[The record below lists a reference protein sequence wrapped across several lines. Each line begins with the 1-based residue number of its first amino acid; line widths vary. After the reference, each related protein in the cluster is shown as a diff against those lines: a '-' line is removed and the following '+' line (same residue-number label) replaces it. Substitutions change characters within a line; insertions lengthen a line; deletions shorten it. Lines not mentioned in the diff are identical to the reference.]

1 MLDVLEVQDKLKNF
15 SQEQLLREMQMPTGS
30 VPQFLVLSELNRRRT
45 MSQDMEKQ
53 KMADQPTVKEEVVA
67 ASGMPMPETSM
78 LAQQMAPQTSMSENT
93 GIAAMMPKEL
103 PSEEE
108 PMKMSFGGLLMG
120 SRMLNEMAAPL
131 ASRITPR
138 PGLGTRQVTDMEY
151 RPLPNERLNLPQIA
165 RQGYSGGLG
174 GLGSDIMSRVSD
186 KSRGDVD
193 NFLGEVEGMAEE
205 RFDIDLAPQQ
215 RQIGIGGKGQLTRR
229 AMPAM
234 PFAMNE
240 GGPIKAQGGM
250 FADISGAIGS
260 ADAPSF
266 SMPPA
271 FASIYNYAKT
281 VLGLDDELARDVA
294 NKTIE
299 QGNIDKSQLGMFSA
313 KPFGSVEERL
323 SGDDRLAQRKALDT
337 FTGGAEMNRL
347 VDQLSKPQAQDGKTE
362 VQDVEGVADL
372 DLTQVNPLFSAK
384 PFGTVDQRMS
394 GVNNALAQRKALDNF
409 TGGAEMSDLVN
420 RLGKSQKVLP
430 ENPYADDI
438 KQMTDMGVGS
448 SVASMDK
455 GFKAVGDYLMEDK
468 FADVRQAED
477 AERTRKALEVFSGGK
492 EMDDLVNRMQN
503 EEKMKEAFRFG
514 RGSPFKAEEAER
526 TKQAFENFTG
536 GEEMDK
542 LVDKMQTDKTKKTDS
557 DSAGA
562 LGGFGATSGA
572 LSELEAEID
581 KLRADRKKGRESDKW
596 FALAEVGL
604 GMLASQSP
612 TLAGALGEG
621 GLRGLKSFREGKK
634 EYDKDMLGYL
644 TTKASIQKTRGELG
658 LKSQLY
664 KKQIEALKNKGASG
678 TYGIKEAK
686 DDLNNTNQRIAKLL
700 ELSTDPQRQ
709 IGSDS
714 ESKAEIDRQLK
725 NLLAE
730 KAAAEVYLR
739 SIGANVPFSFTGNQT
754 TVPNLADE

>member
-15 SQEQLLREMQMPTGS
+15 SQEQLLREMQMPSGS

-78 LAQQMAPQTSMSENT
+78 LAQQMAPQTSMAENT

-108 PMKMSFGGLLMG
+108 PMKMSYGGVLN
-120 SRMLNEMAAPL
+120 SRAMVMAQPLRSSPPL
-131 ASRITPR
+131 AR
-138 PGLGTRQVTDMEY
+138 PFPFGMQQQRDNLGFK
-151 RPLPNERLNLPQIA
+151 N
-165 RQGYSGGLG
+165 
-174 GLGSDIMSRVSD
+174 LGSNIVNRIGE
-186 KSRGDVD
+186 KSQ
-193 NFLGEVEGMAEE
+193 GEVDEFIGEVRDMADE
-205 RFDIDLAPQQ
+205 RFDLDLTQEPQFDT
-215 RQIGIGGKGQLTRR
+215 GGKGFPPPNIAQRR
-229 AMPAM
+229 VTLADMRSDPSPSM
-234 PFAMNE
+234 MYRKE
-240 GGPIKAQGGM
+240 GGPIKAQSGM
-250 FADISGAIGS
+250 FADIRGAITG

-409 TGGAEMSDLVN
+409 SGGAEMSNLISQLNTPETNQIEPSITDLESQYGSTFPIKNIKKSRRSGVKGQTIREIFGLPDATVDRN
-420 RLGKSQKVLP
+420 IRGGKFRSPTKEVFPEPESFPQTGTLGV
-430 ENPYADDI
+430 
-438 KQMTDMGVGS
+438 T
-448 SVASMDK
+448 ASEAEEQAK
-455 GFKAVGDYLMEDK
+455 KAEEY
-468 FADVRQAED
+468 Q
-477 AERTRKALEVFSGGK
+477 TALKTFSGG
-492 EMDDLVNRMQN
+492 
-503 EEKMKEAFRFG
+503 EEV
-514 RGSPFKAEEAER
+514 
-526 TKQAFENFTG
+526 
-536 GEEMDK
+536 DK
-542 LVDKMQTDKTKKTDS
+542 LVDTLQKEQKKKQEEQEAAKT

-581 KLRADRKKGRESDKW
+581 KLRAKREKGRESDKW

-621 GLRGLKSFREGKK
+621 GLKGLKSFREGKK

-664 KKQIEALKNKGASG
+664 KKQIEALKNKGKTGGVTAKELLAS
-678 TYGIKEAK
+678 
-686 DDLNNTNQRIAKLL
+686 R
-700 ELSTDPQRQ
+700 
-709 IGSDS
+709 
-714 ESKAEIDRQLK
+714 DRQLARRGDLLKDLNIAADYTEFLESGGKTPASSTVLELLRLDENIK
-725 NLLAE
+725 NLE
-730 KAAAEVYLR
+730 KQLGSGFA
-739 SIGANVPFSFTGNQT
+739 
-754 TVPNLADE
+754 TVDLNTVN

>member
-53 KMADQPTVKEEVVA
+53 KMADQSTVKEEVVA

-108 PMKMSFGGLLMG
+108 PMKMSYGGMLMG
-120 SRMLNEMAAPL
+120 SRMLNQMAAPL
-131 ASRITPR
+131 AR
-138 PGLGTRQVTDMEY
+138 DMMY
-151 RPLPNERLNLPQIA
+151 RPPSDRRIDFENRLQQGRGFRSGLDNLGRDI
-165 RQGYSGGLG
+165 SG
-174 GLGSDIMSRVSD
+174 RVQNRTQEEVD
-186 KSRGDVD
+186 DFIGEVD
-193 NFLGEVEGMAEE
+193 NMAQE
-205 RFDIDLAPQQ
+205 RFEVNLSEPRQ
-215 RQIGIGGKGQLTRR
+215 RETGMQSFLSGKGQPRV
-229 AMPAM
+229 AMKD
-234 PFAMNE
+234 

-271 FASIYNYAKT
+271 FATIYNYAKT

-294 NKTIE
+294 NKTIQKE
-299 QGNIDKSQLGMFSA
+299 NIDKSQLGMFSA

-337 FTGGAEMNRL
+337 FTGGAEMNQL
-347 VDQLSKPQAQDGKTE
+347 VDQLSKPTTDIGG
-362 VQDVEGVADL
+362 VQDVQDIDPLRL
-372 DLTQVNPLFSAK
+372 DIQNRLAESKKPKTANMFRGLGGEYDAINQKLQEAK
-384 PFGTVDQRMS
+384 DVSQ
-394 GVNNALAQRKALDNF
+394 ALDNF
-409 TGGAEMSDLVN
+409 SGGAEMSDLVN
-420 RLGKSQKVLP
+420 QLGKSQKVLP

-438 KQMTDMGVGS
+438 KRMTDMGVGS
-448 SVASMDK
+448 GVASMDR

-468 FADVRQAED
+468 FADVRQAEKEKKIQD
-477 AERTRKALEVFSGGK
+477 AFT
-492 EMDDLVNRMQN
+492 
-503 EEKMKEAFRFG
+503 FG
-514 RGSPFKAEEAER
+514 RGSPLSGMMADRPQTLGVTADQSSIFERDQKEEAER

-542 LVDKMQTDKTKKTDS
+542 LVDKMQTDKKKKTDS
-557 DSAGA
+557 DSAGT
-562 LGGFGATSGA
+562 LGGFGGASGA

-604 GMLASQSP
+604 GIMASKSP
-612 TLAGALGEG
+612 TLAGAVGEG
-621 GLRGLKSFREGKK
+621 GLKGLKSFREGKK

-644 TTKASIQKTRGELG
+644 TTKASIQKTRGDQA
-658 LKSQLY
+658 LKSAYYKGVLENAKKKGLTGMTEKERATLIISIDKELNDIYKLGDYDPEDPKVKRRIFDLETQKRMLQLG
-664 KKQIEALKNKGASG
+664 KRLGP
-678 TYGIKEAK
+678 TVLDK
-686 DDLNNTNQRIAKLL
+686 DLTATNVAT
-700 ELSTDPQRQ
+700 S
-709 IGSDS
+709 
-714 ESKAEIDRQLK
+714 
-725 NLLAE
+725 
-730 KAAAEVYLR
+730 
-739 SIGANVPFSFTGNQT
+739 
-754 TVPNLADE
+754 

>member
-108 PMKMSFGGLLMG
+108 PMKMSYGGMLMG
-120 SRMLNEMAAPL
+120 SRMMNQMAAPL
-131 ASRITPR
+131 ARDILR
-138 PGLGTRQVTDMEY
+138 PAVIEDERRSFFPAMQRRFSSGLS
-151 RPLPNERLNLPQIA
+151 NLGRDI
-165 RQGYSGGLG
+165 SG
-174 GLGSDIMSRVSD
+174 RVQN
-186 KSRGDVD
+186 RTQEEVD
-193 NFLGEVEGMAEE
+193 DFIGEVNDMAQE
-205 RFDIDLAPQQ
+205 RFEVNLSEPSQ
-215 RQIGIGGKGQLTRR
+215 RQRNMQSFLSGKGQPDPRTIRTTS
-229 AMPAM
+229 AI

-409 TGGAEMSDLVN
+409 SGGAEMSNLISQLNTPETNQIEPSITDLESQYGSTFPIKNIKKSRRSGVKGQTIREIFGLPDTLPDRN
-420 RLGKSQKVLP
+420 IRGGKFRSPTQEVFPKPESFPQTGTLGV
-430 ENPYADDI
+430 
-438 KQMTDMGVGS
+438 T
-448 SVASMDK
+448 AS
-455 GFKAVGDYLMEDK
+455 E
-468 FADVRQAED
+468 AED
-477 AERTRKALEVFSGGK
+477 QAKKAEEYQTALKTFSGG
-492 EMDDLVNRMQN
+492 
-503 EEKMKEAFRFG
+503 EEV
-514 RGSPFKAEEAER
+514 
-526 TKQAFENFTG
+526 
-536 GEEMDK
+536 DK
-542 LVDKMQTDKTKKTDS
+542 LVDTLQKDQKKKQEEQEAAKTDS
-557 DSAGA
+557 AGT

-581 KLRADRKKGRESDKW
+581 KLRAKREKGRESDKW

-621 GLRGLKSFREGKK
+621 GLKGLKSFREGKK

-664 KKQIEALKNKGASG
+664 KKQIEALKNKGKTGGVTAKELLAS
-678 TYGIKEAK
+678 
-686 DDLNNTNQRIAKLL
+686 R
-700 ELSTDPQRQ
+700 
-709 IGSDS
+709 
-714 ESKAEIDRQLK
+714 DRQLARRGDLLKDLNIAADYTEFLESGGKTPASSTVLELLRLDENIK
-725 NLLAE
+725 NLE
-730 KAAAEVYLR
+730 KQLGSGFA
-739 SIGANVPFSFTGNQT
+739 
-754 TVPNLADE
+754 TVDLNTVN

>member
-120 SRMLNEMAAPL
+120 SRMLNQMAAPL
-131 ASRITPR
+131 AKDVMDR
-138 PGLGTRQVTDMEY
+138 RQVTDMRY
-151 RPLPNERLNLPQIA
+151 RPDTNQPQIA
-165 RQGYSGGLG
+165 RRGYSGGLG

-229 AMPAM
+229 ALPYND
-234 PFAMNE
+234 PRLIRTMNE
-240 GGPIKAQGGM
+240 GGPIKAQSGM
-250 FADISGAIGS
+250 FAQMM
-260 ADAPSF
+260 PKF
-266 SMPPA
+266 PTPPA
-271 FASIYNYAKT
+271 FATIYNYAKT

-294 NKTIE
+294 NKTVE

-337 FTGGAEMNRL
+337 FTGGAEMNQL
-347 VDQLSKPQAQDGKTE
+347 VDQLSQPTTDIGG
-362 VQDVEGVADL
+362 VQDVQDIDPLRL
-372 DLTQVNPLFSAK
+372 DIQNRLAESKKPKTANMFRGLGGEYDAINQKLQEAK
-384 PFGTVDQRMS
+384 DVSQ
-394 GVNNALAQRKALDNF
+394 ALDNF
-409 TGGAEMSDLVN
+409 SGGAEMSDLVN
-420 RLGKSQKVLP
+420 QLGKSQKVLP

-438 KQMTDMGVGS
+438 KRMTDMGVGS
-448 SVASMDK
+448 GVASMDR

-468 FADVRQAED
+468 FADVRQAEKEKKIQD
-477 AERTRKALEVFSGGK
+477 AFT
-492 EMDDLVNRMQN
+492 
-503 EEKMKEAFRFG
+503 FG
-514 RGSPFKAEEAER
+514 RGSPLSGMMVDRPQTLGVTADQSSIFERDQKEEAER

-542 LVDKMQTDKTKKTDS
+542 LVDKMQTDKKKKTDS

-664 KKQIEALKNKGASG
+664 KKQIEALKNKSASG

-709 IGSDS
+709 IGTDS

-754 TVPNLADE
+754 TVPNLADK

>member
-120 SRMLNEMAAPL
+120 SRMLNQMAAPL
-131 ASRITPR
+131 AKDVMDR
-138 PGLGTRQVTDMEY
+138 RQVTDMRY
-151 RPLPNERLNLPQIA
+151 RPDTNQPQIA
-165 RQGYSGGLG
+165 RRGYSGGLG

-347 VDQLSKPQAQDGKTE
+347 VDQLSKPTTDIGG
-362 VQDVEGVADL
+362 VQDVQDIDPLRL
-372 DLTQVNPLFSAK
+372 DIQNRLAESKKPKTANMFRGLGGEYDAINQKLQEAK
-384 PFGTVDQRMS
+384 DVSQ
-394 GVNNALAQRKALDNF
+394 ALDNF
-409 TGGAEMSDLVN
+409 SGGAEMSDLVN
-420 RLGKSQKVLP
+420 QLGKSQKVLP

-438 KQMTDMGVGS
+438 KKMTDMGVGS
-448 SVASMDK
+448 GVASMDR

-468 FADVRQAED
+468 FADVRQAEKEKKIQD
-477 AERTRKALEVFSGGK
+477 AFT
-492 EMDDLVNRMQN
+492 
-503 EEKMKEAFRFG
+503 FG
-514 RGSPFKAEEAER
+514 RGSPLSGMMADRPQTLGVTADQSSIFERDQKEEAER
-526 TKQAFENFTG
+526 TKKAFENFTG

-581 KLRADRKKGRESDKW
+581 KLRAKREKGRESDKW

-664 KKQIEALKNKGASG
+664 KKQIEALKNKGKTGGVTAKELLAS
-678 TYGIKEAK
+678 
-686 DDLNNTNQRIAKLL
+686 R
-700 ELSTDPQRQ
+700 
-709 IGSDS
+709 
-714 ESKAEIDRQLK
+714 DRQLARRGDLLKDLNIAADYTEFLESGGKTPASSTVLELLRLDENIK
-725 NLLAE
+725 NLE
-730 KAAAEVYLR
+730 KQLGSGFA
-739 SIGANVPFSFTGNQT
+739 
-754 TVPNLADE
+754 TVDLNTVN

>member
-15 SQEQLLREMQMPTGS
+15 SQEQLLREMQMPSGS

-78 LAQQMAPQTSMSENT
+78 LAQQMAPQTSMAENT

-108 PMKMSFGGLLMG
+108 PMKMSYGGVLN
-120 SRMLNEMAAPL
+120 SRAMVMAQPLRSSPPL
-131 ASRITPR
+131 ALPFPPR
-138 PGLGTRQVTDMEY
+138 MQQQRDNLGF
-151 RPLPNERLNLPQIA
+151 NN
-165 RQGYSGGLG
+165 
-174 GLGSDIMSRVSD
+174 LGSNIVDRIGE
-186 KSRGDVD
+186 KSQ
-193 NFLGEVEGMAEE
+193 GEVDEFIGEVRDMADE
-205 RFDIDLAPQQ
+205 RFDLDLNQQPQFDT
-215 RQIGIGGKGQLTRR
+215 GGKGFSPLLSSAQQANRGTPISSSMMYRK
-229 AMPAM
+229 
-234 PFAMNE
+234 E
-240 GGPIKAQGGM
+240 GGPIKAQSGM
-250 FADISGAIGS
+250 FAQMM
-260 ADAPSF
+260 PKF
-266 SMPPA
+266 PTPPA
-271 FASIYNYAKT
+271 FATIYNYAKT

-294 NKTIE
+294 TKTLE
-299 QGNIDKSQLGMFSA
+299 QGEIDKSQLGMFSA

-337 FTGGAEMNRL
+337 FTGGAEMNQL
-347 VDQLSKPQAQDGKTE
+347 VDQLSKPTTDIGG
-362 VQDVEGVADL
+362 VQDVQAIPDMTPAIDSEFGGFSTPTEVDTSKRDKFKKDQLEYLKFLERSNPRSSLGSIIDSVPTSSSSIDPSITDLEAEYGSTFPLKNIKKTRRSGVKADL
-372 DLTQVNPLFSAK
+372 AKNIRDLFKLPDTIPDKNIRGGKFRSPTKEVFPEPESFPQTGTLGVTASEAEEQAK
-384 PFGTVDQRMS
+384 KAEEYQT
-394 GVNNALAQRKALDNF
+394 ALK
-409 TGGAEMSDLVN
+409 T
-420 RLGKSQKVLP
+420 
-430 ENPYADDI
+430 
-438 KQMTDMGVGS
+438 
-448 SVASMDK
+448 
-455 GFKAVGDYLMEDK
+455 
-468 FADVRQAED
+468 
-477 AERTRKALEVFSGGK
+477 FSGG
-492 EMDDLVNRMQN
+492 
-503 EEKMKEAFRFG
+503 EEV
-514 RGSPFKAEEAER
+514 
-526 TKQAFENFTG
+526 
-536 GEEMDK
+536 DK
-542 LVDKMQTDKTKKTDS
+542 LVDTLQKDQKKKQEEQEAAKT

-581 KLRADRKKGRESDKW
+581 KLRAKREKGRESDKW

-621 GLRGLKSFREGKK
+621 GLKGLKSFREGKK

-658 LKSQLY
+658 LRKLGIQKQL
-664 KKQIEALKNKGASG
+664 EALKNKGAKG

-709 IGSDS
+709 IGTDS

-754 TVPNLADE
+754 TVPNLADK

>member
-53 KMADQPTVKEEVVA
+53 KMADQSTVKEEVVA

-78 LAQQMAPQTSMSENT
+78 LAQQMAPQTSMTENT

-108 PMKMSFGGLLMG
+108 PMKMSFGG
-120 SRMLNEMAAPL
+120 
-131 ASRITPR
+131 
-138 PGLGTRQVTDMEY
+138 
-151 RPLPNERLNLPQIA
+151 
-165 RQGYSGGLG
+165 
-174 GLGSDIMSRVSD
+174 
-186 KSRGDVD
+186 
-193 NFLGEVEGMAEE
+193 
-205 RFDIDLAPQQ
+205 
-215 RQIGIGGKGQLTRR
+215 
-229 AMPAM
+229 
-234 PFAMNE
+234 
-240 GGPIKAQGGM
+240 PIKAQSGM
-250 FADISGAIGS
+250 FADIGSAIAS

-271 FASIYNYAKT
+271 FATIYNYAKT

-294 NKTIE
+294 NKTIQKE
-299 QGNIDKSQLGMFSA
+299 NIDKSQLGMFSA

-337 FTGGAEMNRL
+337 FTGGAEMNKL
-347 VDQLSKPQAQDGKTE
+347 VDQLSKPQVQDDKTE
-362 VQDVEGVADL
+362 VKDVESVADL

-409 TGGAEMSDLVN
+409 SGGAEMSNLISQLNTPETNQIEPSITDLE
-420 RLGKSQKVLP
+420 SQYGSTFPIK
-430 ENPYADDI
+430 DI
-438 KQMTDMGVGS
+438 KKSRRSGVKGQTIREIFGLPDTLPNRNIRGGKFRS
-448 SVASMDK
+448 PTQEVFPKPESFPQTGTLGVTASEAEEQAK
-455 GFKAVGDYLMEDK
+455 KAEEY
-468 FADVRQAED
+468 Q
-477 AERTRKALEVFSGGK
+477 TALKTFSGG
-492 EMDDLVNRMQN
+492 
-503 EEKMKEAFRFG
+503 
-514 RGSPFKAEEAER
+514 EEA
-526 TKQAFENFTG
+526 
-536 GEEMDK
+536 DK
-542 LVDKMQTDKTKKTDS
+542 LVDSLREDQKKKQDAAKTDS
-557 DSAGA
+557 AGT

-658 LKSQLY
+658 LKSQL
-664 KKQIEALKNKGASG
+664 
-678 TYGIKEAK
+678 
-686 DDLNNTNQRIAKLL
+686 
-700 ELSTDPQRQ
+700 
-709 IGSDS
+709 
-714 ESKAEIDRQLK
+714 
-725 NLLAE
+725 
-730 KAAAEVYLR
+730 
-739 SIGANVPFSFTGNQT
+739 
-754 TVPNLADE
+754 

>member
-53 KMADQPTVKEEVVA
+53 KMADQSTVKEEVVA

-120 SRMLNEMAAPL
+120 SRMMNQMAAPL
-131 ASRITPR
+131 ARDILR
-138 PGLGTRQVTDMEY
+138 PAVIEDERRSFFPAMQRRFSSGLD
-151 RPLPNERLNLPQIA
+151 NLGRDI
-165 RQGYSGGLG
+165 SG
-174 GLGSDIMSRVSD
+174 RVQNRTQEEVQD
-186 KSRGDVD
+186 FIGEVD
-193 NFLGEVEGMAEE
+193 NMAQE
-205 RFDIDLAPQQ
+205 RFEVNLSEPRQ
-215 RQIGIGGKGQLTRR
+215 RETGMQSFLSGKGQPRM
-229 AMPAM
+229 AMKD
-234 PFAMNE
+234 
-240 GGPIKAQGGM
+240 GGPIKAQNGM
-250 FADISGAIGS
+250 FADIGRAIGS

-271 FASIYNYAKT
+271 FATIYNYAKT

-294 NKTIE
+294 NKTIQKE
-299 QGNIDKSQLGMFSA
+299 NIDKSQLGMFSA
-313 KPFGSVEERL
+313 KPFGSIEERL

-337 FTGGAEMNRL
+337 FTGGAEMNQL
-347 VDQLSKPQAQDGKTE
+347 VDQLSKPTTDIGG
-362 VQDVEGVADL
+362 VQDVQDIDPLRL
-372 DLTQVNPLFSAK
+372 DIQNRLAESKKPKTANMFRGLGGEYDAINQKLQEAK
-384 PFGTVDQRMS
+384 DVSQ
-394 GVNNALAQRKALDNF
+394 ALDNF
-409 TGGAEMSDLVN
+409 SGGAEMSDLVN
-420 RLGKSQKVLP
+420 QLGKSQKVLP

-448 SVASMDK
+448 GVASMDR

-468 FADVRQAED
+468 FADVRQAEKEKKIQD
-477 AERTRKALEVFSGGK
+477 AFT
-492 EMDDLVNRMQN
+492 
-503 EEKMKEAFRFG
+503 FG
-514 RGSPFKAEEAER
+514 RGSPLSGMMADRPQTLGVTADQSSIFERDQKEEAER
-526 TKQAFENFTG
+526 TKKAFENFTG

-557 DSAGA
+557 DSAGT
-562 LGGFGATSGA
+562 LGGFGGASGA

-664 KKQIEALKNKGASG
+664 RKQLEALKNKGAKG

>member
-1 MLDVLEVQDKLKNF
+1 
-15 SQEQLLREMQMPTGS
+15 
-30 VPQFLVLSELNRRRT
+30 
-45 MSQDMEKQ
+45 
-53 KMADQPTVKEEVVA
+53 
-67 ASGMPMPETSM
+67 
-78 LAQQMAPQTSMSENT
+78 
-93 GIAAMMPKEL
+93 
-103 PSEEE
+103 
-108 PMKMSFGGLLMG
+108 
-120 SRMLNEMAAPL
+120 
-131 ASRITPR
+131 
-138 PGLGTRQVTDMEY
+138 
-151 RPLPNERLNLPQIA
+151 
-165 RQGYSGGLG
+165 
-174 GLGSDIMSRVSD
+174 
-186 KSRGDVD
+186 
-193 NFLGEVEGMAEE
+193 
-205 RFDIDLAPQQ
+205 
-215 RQIGIGGKGQLTRR
+215 
-229 AMPAM
+229 
-234 PFAMNE
+234 
-240 GGPIKAQGGM
+240 PIKAQGGM

-347 VDQLSKPQAQDGKTE
+347 VDQLSQPTTDIGG
-362 VQDVEGVADL
+362 VQDVQDIDPLRL
-372 DLTQVNPLFSAK
+372 DIQNRLAESKKPKTANMFRGLGGEYDAINQKLQEAK
-384 PFGTVDQRMS
+384 DVSQ
-394 GVNNALAQRKALDNF
+394 ALDNF
-409 TGGAEMSDLVN
+409 SGGAEMSDLVN
-420 RLGKSQKVLP
+420 QLGKSQKALP
-430 ENPYADDI
+430 ENPYAAEI
-438 KQMTDMGVGS
+438 EE
-448 SVASMDK
+448 AK
-455 GFKAVGDYLMEDK
+455 GLGIGKRAKRLDEYLTKDK
-468 FADVRQAED
+468 FADVRQAESQKNIQD
-477 AERTRKALEVFSGGK
+477 AFT
-492 EMDDLVNRMQN
+492 
-503 EEKMKEAFRFG
+503 FG
-514 RGSPFKAEEAER
+514 RGSPLSGMMVDRPQTLGVTADQSSIFERDQKEEAER

-621 GLRGLKSFREGKK
+621 GLKGLKSFREGKK

-664 KKQIEALKNKGASG
+664 RKQLEALKNKGAKG
-678 TYGIKEAK
+678 TYGIKEVM
-686 DDLNNTNQRIAKLL
+686 DD
-700 ELSTDPQRQ
+700 
-709 IGSDS
+709 
-714 ESKAEIDRQLK
+714 
-725 NLLAE
+725 
-730 KAAAEVYLR
+730 
-739 SIGANVPFSFTGNQT
+739 
-754 TVPNLADE
+754 

>member
-15 SQEQLLREMQMPTGS
+15 SQEQLLREMQMPTGN

-108 PMKMSFGGLLMG
+108 PVKMSYGGMLMG
-120 SRMLNEMAAPL
+120 SRMMNQMAAPL
-131 ASRITPR
+131 ARDILR
-138 PGLGTRQVTDMEY
+138 PAVIEDERRSFFPAMQRRFSSGLD
-151 RPLPNERLNLPQIA
+151 NLGRDI
-165 RQGYSGGLG
+165 SG
-174 GLGSDIMSRVSD
+174 RVQNRTQEEVQD
-186 KSRGDVD
+186 FIGEVD
-193 NFLGEVEGMAEE
+193 NMAQE
-205 RFDIDLAPQQ
+205 RFEVNLSEPSQ
-215 RQIGIGGKGQLTRR
+215 RQRDMQSFLSGKGQPRMPM
-229 AMPAM
+229 AMKD
-234 PFAMNE
+234 
-240 GGPIKAQGGM
+240 GGPIKAQSGM

-271 FASIYNYAKT
+271 FATIYNYAKT

-294 NKTIE
+294 NKTVQKE
-299 QGNIDKSQLGMFSA
+299 NIDKSQLGMFSA

-337 FTGGAEMNRL
+337 FTGGAEMNQL
-347 VDQLSKPQAQDGKTE
+347 VDQLSKPTTDIGG
-362 VQDVEGVADL
+362 VQDVQDIDPLRL
-372 DLTQVNPLFSAK
+372 DIQNRLAESKKPKTANMFRGLGGEYDAVNQKLQEAK
-384 PFGTVDQRMS
+384 DVSQ
-394 GVNNALAQRKALDNF
+394 ALDNF
-409 TGGAEMSDLVN
+409 SGGAEMSDLVN
-420 RLGKSQKVLP
+420 QLGKSQKALP
-430 ENPYADDI
+430 ENPYAAEI
-438 KQMTDMGVGS
+438 EE
-448 SVASMDK
+448 AK
-455 GFKAVGDYLMEDK
+455 GLGIGKRAKRLDEYLTKDK
-468 FADVRQAED
+468 FADVRQAESQKNIQD
-477 AERTRKALEVFSGGK
+477 AFT
-492 EMDDLVNRMQN
+492 
-503 EEKMKEAFRFG
+503 FG
-514 RGSPFKAEEAER
+514 RGSPLSGMMVDRPQTLGVTADQSSIFERDQKEEAER

-536 GEEMDK
+536 GQEMDK

-557 DSAGA
+557 DSAGT

-581 KLRADRKKGRESDKW
+581 KLRAKREKGRESDKW

-621 GLRGLKSFREGKK
+621 GLKGLKSFREGKK

-658 LKSQLY
+658 LKSLLY
-664 KKQIEALKNKGASG
+664 KKQIKALEAKSPATALKLKDILASRDRLIGEKVDLLKDPKIQMDYDAYIKSGGKEASG
-678 TYGIKEAK
+678 LIGDILALDEKIKQSETQLGSAFATV
-686 DDLNNTNQRIAKLL
+686 DLN
-700 ELSTDPQRQ
+700 
-709 IGSDS
+709 
-714 ESKAEIDRQLK
+714 
-725 NLLAE
+725 
-730 KAAAEVYLR
+730 
-739 SIGANVPFSFTGNQT
+739 
-754 TVPNLADE
+754 TVN